1 MTYSHGHRPWD
12 SASTGLPED
21 PVGCSQSYVPPQWT
35 MPCPSM
41 YLWRLCQSCEPG
53 LPDVD
58 GCVYITV
65 QMGTTLG
72 AVPYPLLR
80 AEMEDPAAA
89 EAAGLCRR
97 LPAAD
102 LDHAD
107 ALCAGDVLQ
116 DSDKLSKSQVRDFT
130 APQVLHT
137 VQVEVLDAD
146 DGEFV
151 GQLVSQFEEPVAP
164 AVTNLLVHPV
174 QVPAGAFPVVAALL
188 TPGKLPVSSTKL

>member
-1 MTYSHGHRPWD
+1 M
-12 SASTGLPED
+12 GLPED
-21 PVGCSQSYVPPQWT
+21 PIGGNWSYVPPQWT
-35 MPCPSM
+35 MPCPYM
-41 YLWRLCQSCEPG
+41 YLCRRRQSGKPG
-53 LPDVD
+53 FPDVG
-58 GCVYITV
+58 GCIYITV
-65 QMGTTLG
+65 QRGAALG
-72 AVPYPLLR
+72 AVPFPLIQ
-80 AEMEDPAAA
+80 AEMGDTVAA
-89 EAAGLCRR
+89 EAAGLACC

-102 LDHAD
+102 LDYAD

-116 DSDKLSKSQVRDFT
+116 DGDKLRKSQVRHFA
-130 APQVLHT
+130 APQALHT